1 VEAPPDPTGVP
12 PPRPARKSA
21 LGFFA
26 ATLLLYALPGA
37 GAQSLRPALGLAW
50 SEVFAFLLPA
60 AAAAAGSNLR
70 PGPFLLL
77 SRRPTGAQVALGL
90 ACGAAGFPAATGL
103 MALTASLLP
112 ASWVEAFDIT
122 HLFRGPPGAR
132 MAIAAAAAVLAPLCE
147 EAAFRGYVQS
157 ALLTRFGPAA
167 AIASSALLFA
177 AMHLDPVRFPAVLAL
192 GLLFGWLAW
201 RAGSLWPAVA
211 AHAANNGIAAALA
224 LGGVAEAGA
233 ERPDPRA
240 ALAMLA
246 VGALVLAPAALAY
259 RSATPKPPPPAE
271 AMALRDPSDPS
282 VRFRFRR
289 VPQPYLAAVALG
301 FALLLALAALGPA
314 GGAAAG

>member
-1 VEAPPDPTGVP
+1 VDPPPDPIGAP
-12 PPRPARKSA
+12 PSPAPARKSA

-26 ATLLLYALPGA
+26 ATLLLHALPGA

-50 SEVFAFLLPA
+50 SEIFAFLLPA
-60 AAAAAGSNLR
+60 AAAAAGGNLR

-77 SRRPTGAQVALGL
+77 SRRPTAAQVVLGL
-90 ACGAAGFPAATGL
+90 ACGATGFVAATGL

-112 ASWVEAFDIT
+112 ESWVEAFDVT
-122 HLFRGPPGAR
+122 HLFQGPPGSRVAL
-132 MAIAAAAAVLAPLCE
+132 AAAAAVLAPLCE

-157 ALLTRFGPAA
+157 ALRTRLGPAA
-167 AIASSALLFA
+167 AIAGSALLFA

-233 ERPDPRA
+233 EGPDRRA
-240 ALAMLA
+240 ALAMLG
-246 VGALVLAPAALAY
+246 VGAMLLLPVALAY
-259 RSATPKPPPPAE
+259 RSATPSPPPPGE
-271 AMALRDPSDPS
+271 TIVRRDPSDPS
-282 VRFRFRR
+282 IRFRMGR
-289 VPQPYLAAVALG
+289 VPQAYLAAVALG
-301 FALLLALAALGPA
+301 LALLLAIAALGPGPEA
-314 GGAAAG
+314 G